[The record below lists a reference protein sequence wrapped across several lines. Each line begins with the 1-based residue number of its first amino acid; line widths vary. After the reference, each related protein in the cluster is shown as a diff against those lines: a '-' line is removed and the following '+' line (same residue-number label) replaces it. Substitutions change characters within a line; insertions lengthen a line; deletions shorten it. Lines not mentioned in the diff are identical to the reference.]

1 MFVNGMRAAGSI
13 GVADGKPRMV
23 RMRHAVWLVGN
34 IMGTSSALSAEGMRD
49 TASRDM
55 AHAIMIYVVALVPTL
70 PVFLILRSYIP
81 VLDLAVWGGFRLDQ
95 FIFFL
100 VLLITFIAVVQR
112 FQRVVFGALIA
123 ALLALTITNLSGSYG
138 FGDLIRGYAGVMGM
152 LRTSASDI
160 PLASGR
166 FATFQDAFQLQAL
179 VENAGPEVRKAAV
192 KMATAHFA
200 SVQAQAEDHTLVQ
213 CFSVFK
219 EINSSW
225 RYVSDRKGGEYFAPP
240 AESHELMAGDCDDH
254 AVLMAACIKA
264 VGGEVRLV
272 RTDGHVYPELRIGDD
287 VQLERATVLI
297 REKLFRK
304 QARRAPLHHH
314 TDADGVHW
322 INLDYT
328 RPYPGGELVSERIL
342 GILEL

>member
-1 MFVNGMRAAGSI
+1 MMT
-13 GVADGKPRMV
+13 
-23 RMRHAVWLVGN
+23 
-34 IMGTSSALSAEGMRD
+34 TSSVPGADDRCDAV
-49 TASRDM
+49 SRDM
-55 AHAIMIYVVALVPTL
+55 AHAIMVYVVALVPTL
-70 PVFLILRSYIP
+70 PVFLILRPYVP
-81 VLDLAVWGGFRLDQ
+81 AFELAVWGAFRIDQ
-95 FIFFL
+95 FLFF
-100 VLLITFIAVVQR
+100 VLLLIAFLAVVQR
-112 FQRVVFGALIA
+112 FQRMVFGALLA
-123 ALLALTITNLSGSYG
+123 ALLSLTITSLTGSYG
-138 FGDLIRGYAGVMGM
+138 FGDLVRGYAGLMGM
-152 LRTSASDI
+152 LRTSTSDS

-192 KMATAHFA
+192 KMATARFTK
-200 SVQAQAEDHTLVQ
+200 AEAHPDDHTLVQ
-213 CFSVFK
+213 CFSVFS
-219 EINSSW
+219 EINSRW
-225 RYVSDRKGGEYFAPP
+225 RYVSDRKGGEYFASP

-272 RTDGHVYPELRIGDD
+272 RTDGHVYPELKIGDD
-287 VQLERATVLI
+287 AQLERATVLI

-314 TDADGVHW
+314 TDAYGVHW

-328 RPYPGGELVSERIL
+328 RPYPGGELVSEQIL